1 MEETNQEQIV
11 KVTPVIRL
19 ADLAEALHQPVT
31 ELIHYLL
38 KNGVLVTLN
47 DNIDFE
53 TASIVAD
60 DFGYKAVLEEESGSN
75 LDELVS
81 ETEGELVERAPV
93 VTMMGHVDHGKTSL
107 LDYIRKTKVA
117 EKESGGIT
125 QHMGSYQVEVVLGG
139 TKPKKSTT
147 TRKIIQPAPTV
158 ASADDKTLIDKTAMV
173 SRQDDFAKRKI
184 TFLDTPGHEAF
195 SAIRAQGTKVTDIV
209 VLVVAAD
216 DGVKPQTVEA
226 IDLANAA
233 KVPII
238 VAATKIDR
246 PEADIEKIKQEL
258 GQHGVLTESWGGKIP
273 LVGVS
278 AKTGEGVD
286 ELLELI
292 CLTAEMTDLK
302 APITGKAKG
311 VVIEAQQDIKVGQ
324 LATILVQSGTLKVG
338 DIFVTGSTHGKIR
351 SMIDYANH
359 RVKEA
364 GPSMPVRVTGFI
376 DAPKVGDL
384 LVVMS
389 DEKTARQLS
398 ASRKVASSRRLAA
411 KTDITT
417 LKEEMKD
424 KTSGELNVV
433 VKADV
438 QGSLQAIV
446 EQLSNLKTSRG
457 GGVNIVSSGVGN
469 INESDILSAHGGDG
483 FVVGFKVDTL
493 PGATKVASKDGVRIL
508 SYEIIYNLTDDL
520 GQLLI
525 DVSGTEHKETVMG
538 TGVVLKVFMSTAKKK
553 IVGVKI
559 KTGEAKKEYLI
570 RFYRDDTKLADG
582 KIITINLVAEEV
594 EVASKGNFGFMT
606 EVSTKIKEGD
616 GVEFIKTEDIP
627 AELIK

>member
-1 MEETNQEQIV
+1 MEETNQPQIV
-11 KVTPVIRL
+11 KVAPIIRV

-31 ELIHYLL
+31 EVMHYLL

-53 TASIVAD
+53 TAAIVAD
-60 DFGYKAVLEEESGSN
+60 DFGYKAELEEEIENNIDEFSG
-75 LDELVS
+75 EV
-81 ETEGELVERAPV
+81 EGELIERAPV

-125 QHMGSYQVEVVLGG
+125 QHMGAYQV
-139 TKPKKSTT
+139 KS
-147 TRKIIQPAPTV
+147 KGC
-158 ASADDKTLIDKTAMV
+158 
-173 SRQDDFAKRKI
+173 KI

-209 VLVVAAD
+209 VLVVSAD
-216 DGVKPQTVEA
+216 DGVKPQTIEA
-226 IDLANAA
+226 IDLAKAA
-233 KVPII
+233 NVPII

-246 PEADIEKIKQEL
+246 PEANIEKVKQEL
-258 GQHGVLTESWGGKIP
+258 GQQSVLTESWGGKIP

-292 CLTAEMTDLK
+292 CLTAEVTDLK
-302 APITGKAKG
+302 APISGRAKG
-311 VVIEAQQDIKVGQ
+311 VVIEVQQDTKVGQ

-338 DIFVTGSTHGKIR
+338 NIFVTGSTHGKIR
-351 SMIDYANH
+351 SMIDYANR
-359 RVKEA
+359 RVNEA
-364 GPSMPVRVTGFI
+364 SPSMPVRVTGFM

-384 LVVMS
+384 LVVMP

-398 ASRKVASSRRLAA
+398 ASRKVAASRRLAA

-433 VKADV
+433 IKADV

-446 EQLSNLKTSRG
+446 EQLSNLKTNRG
-457 GGVNIVSSGVGN
+457 GMVNIVSSGVGN
-469 INESDILSAHGGDG
+469 INESDVLAAQGGNG

-493 PGATKVASKDGVRIL
+493 PGATKMASKDEVRIL

-520 GQLLI
+520 GKLLV
-525 DVSGTEHKETVMG
+525 DVSGTEHIETVMG
-538 TGVVLKVFMSTAKKK
+538 TGTVLKVFMSTPKKK

-559 KTGEAKKEYLI
+559 ATGEARKEYLI
-570 RFYRDDTKLADG
+570 RFYRDDAKLADG
-582 KIITINLVAEEV
+582 KISTINLVAEEV
-594 EVASKGNFGFMT
+594 EVASKGDFGFMT
-606 EVSTKIKEGD
+606 EVSAKIKEGD
-616 GVEFIKTEDIP
+616 KVEFVKTEDIP
-627 AELIK
+627 AELTQ